1 MHLYVAFGKE
11 RYKTFLKKSLPHS
24 LSFSSVLNPS
34 LFSPSVPDAS
44 LLINRKSCAEG
55 VKLFMCASAVIALF
69 LLGQGKRQTDVC
81 IGLTKCARVCVHAV
95 VCMHLCMCGLSCF
108 LQHIQPLSL
117 KSFKCL
123 CNDINKYTE

>member
-1 MHLYVAFGKE
+1 MHLYVAFGKRE
-11 RYKTFLKKSLPHS
+11 IQDFPQEVSPS
-24 LSFSSVLNPS
+24 LSFLFLSLNPS

-81 IGLTKCARVCVHAV
+81 IGLTKCARVCVRAV

>member
-1 MHLYVAFGKE
+1 MHLYVAAFGK
-11 RYKTFLKKSLPHS
+11 RDKTFLKKSLPHS

-34 LFSPSVPDAS
+34 LCSPPVPDAS

-55 VKLFMCASAVIALF
+55 VKLFMCGSAVIALF

-81 IGLTKCARVCVHAV
+81 IGLTKCACVCARLSV
-95 VCMHLCMCGLSCF
+95 CMCGLSCF